1 MESVGCAGV
10 YLAVPGMLSL
20 FATGR
25 TSGLVL
31 DAGHEQTTIVPVFQ
45 VGPNHFS
52 LNSFAFYISSSYL
65 RGNQIHIL
73 DILLVHLSCKM
84 LPLEIECLF

>member
-31 DAGHEQTTIVPVFQ
+31 DAGHQQTTIVPVFQ
-45 VGPNHFS
+45 VGPIPLFS
-52 LNSFAFYISSSYL
+52 KGRRQNS
-65 RGNQIHIL
+65 
-73 DILLVHLSCKM
+73 LSVTTNRPQSM
-84 LPLEIECLF
+84 TNVGE